1 LAELIWKLA
10 FPKWE
15 FDDASPRGGLGEA
28 GTSGI
33 VRAIANAVFAATGID
48 CGNTQAT
55 VSPDNLGQTRR
66 NDMIRKAKAVWQ
78 GTGRDGNGQLSSD
91 SGVLAETP
99 YSFKTRFE
107 NEKGTNPEE
116 LIAAA
121 HAGCFTMALAFG
133 LQAAGFTPTELSTEA
148 AVTLE
153 PEGKGFRISK
163 SALTLRG
170 KVPNVDDAG
179 FARIAGEAE
188 KNCPVSK
195 VLNATITL
203 DAKLI

>member
-1 LAELIWKLA
+1 
-10 FPKWE
+10 
-15 FDDASPRGGLGEA
+15 
-28 GTSGI
+28 
-33 VRAIANAVFAATGID
+33 
-48 CGNTQAT
+48 
-55 VSPDNLGQTRR
+55 
-66 NDMIRKAKAVWQ
+66 MIRKAKAIWR
-78 GTGRDGNGQLSSD
+78 GTGRNGSGNLSTDSD
-91 SGVLAETP
+91 VLDNTP

-133 LQAAGFTPTELSTEA
+133 LQGAGFTPTELSTEA

-153 PEGKGFRISK
+153 PEGRGFRISR
-163 SALTLRG
+163 SALTLRAS
-170 KVPNVDDAG
+170 VPNLDQAT
-179 FARIAGEAE
+179 FARMAGEAE

-195 VLNATITL
+195 VLDAAITL